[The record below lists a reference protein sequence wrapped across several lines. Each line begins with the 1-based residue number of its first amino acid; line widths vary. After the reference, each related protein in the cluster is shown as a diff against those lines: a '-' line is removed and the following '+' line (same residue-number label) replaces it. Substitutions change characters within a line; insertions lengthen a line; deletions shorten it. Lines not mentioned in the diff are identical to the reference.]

1 MSHAIIEINDSGVAV
16 ARDGR
21 LVARSPGIAVV
32 RQNGIELGES
42 AARLAH
48 VDPRNTFN
56 RFWVDLSQDELPGVR
71 GQIRHHAD
79 LAFAHL
85 KSLHE
90 QAGRPERIV
99 FAVPASF
106 TTEQLS
112 LLLGLGQAGRM
123 EVVGLVDAAVAA
135 AAVSAPPGMSRHVD
149 LHLHHAVIT
158 DIEVTDHAERA
169 GYSVIH
175 GVGVLA
181 VYDRLASVIAD
192 QFVQQARLD
201 PLRHAVTE
209 QALYDQLPVCLRDL
223 QSRPEV
229 VLEIR
234 FENVRYQARVHR
246 EQLVRGLDPVYAR
259 LLEALDSSGEIL
271 LSHRAALLPGLD
283 ARLGAVR
290 TVGEMA
296 VFEGCGQ
303 YQPPADISA
312 GLAFTTRLKSSSR
325 AAALAPA
332 KIEKAP
338 VRPAMVTHVVA
349 GGSLYA
355 VSERPL
361 HVNADGSLSAER
373 RADTLASVAAGSAGA
388 SLVFHDGVRATVNGR
403 PAAGGEMPL
412 RPGDAVA
419 FEGSPAALLCVSEV
433 NLHGAA

>member
-1 MSHAIIEINDSGVAV
+1 
-16 ARDGR
+16 
-21 LVARSPGIAVV
+21 
-32 RQNGIELGES
+32 
-42 AARLAH
+42 
-48 VDPRNTFN
+48 
-56 RFWVDLSQDELPGVR
+56 DELPGVR

-149 LHLHHAVIT
+149 LHRPHAVIT

-201 PLRHAVTE
+201 PLRHALTE

-234 FENVRYQARVHR
+234 FEKVRYQARVSR
-246 EQLVRGLDPVYAR
+246 EHLVRGLDPVYAR
-259 LLEALDSSGEIL
+259 LLEVLDVPGEIL
-271 LSHRAALLPGLD
+271 LSHRAALLPGLAD
-283 ARLGAVR
+283 RLAAAR

-296 VFEGCGQ
+296 VFEGCRQ
-303 YQPPADISA
+303 YRPPEDVA
-312 GLAFTTRLKSSSR
+312 GGLTFTTRLRSTGQATTI
-325 AAALAPA
+325 AAAP
-332 KIEKAP
+332 
-338 VRPAMVTHVVA
+338 T
-349 GGSLYA
+349 
-355 VSERPL
+355 
-361 HVNADGSLSAER
+361 
-373 RADTLASVAAGSAGA
+373 
-388 SLVFHDGVRATVNGR
+388 
-403 PAAGGEMPL
+403 
-412 RPGDAVA
+412 
-419 FEGSPAALLCVSEV
+419 
-433 NLHGAA
+433 